1 MADYKVKWIVKDKR
15 LIKFHDNDASYP
27 IVEGVEFDK
36 VENGSDVEAEINGN
50 GVTAISVKVVKEEEK
65 PIEKVEEKKETTPVT
80 KEQEKTDVVQKEV
93 VVEEKTVVNK
103 EEEKIVPLT
112 WTISALAFEKGV
124 VKFEEQTTEKYWY
137 PIASGAK
144 NVFKV
149 LRKGDKVQVVIDK
162 MDATTKAG
170 EVYQKDGVAQA
181 KSVVK
186 KEEIEPKKDDNI
198 KKYKDIGKDTD
209 KVETN
214 KASSSISLTTN
225 ESIERQV
232 AVKGAIELVQVTGG
246 TKDEVAMLLKFYT
259 KVCFEAMQEA

>member
-1 MADYKVKWIVKDKR
+1 MAEYKVKWIVKDKR

-36 VENGSDVEAEINGN
+36 VENGSDVEAEIKEN

-112 WTISALAFEKGV
+112 WTISAIAFEKGV

-144 NVFKV
+144 NAFRS
-149 LRKGDKVQVVIDK
+149 LRKGDSIQVVIGQ
-162 MDATTKAG
+162 MDAESKDG
-170 EVYQKDGVAQA
+170 EVYKKDGIVKS

-186 KEEIEPKKDDNI
+186 KEEPKATEKELEGKKDDGKTEN
-198 KKYKDIGKDTD
+198 KKTSVSK
-209 KVETN
+209 
-214 KASSSISLTTN
+214 STN

-232 AVKGAIELVQVTGG
+232 ALKGAIDLLEKPVNHINKEKVS
-246 TKDEVAMLLKFYT
+246 ELLKFYT